1 MNCQRFEE
9 LVSEIARGQ
18 MMDADLREAA
28 LGHSNDCLAC
38 TDRLRDEQSL
48 TRGLHA
54 LASQTESLRPPS
66 DIEARLRSAMQQQNA
81 RVVPLSTRNVS
92 RRYWVAV
99 AAAVLLF
106 VASAIAINWQRMST
120 PSGEQTVAS
129 KDEVKK
135 PSEQQQPRNTE
146 EKPNQFATA
155 VVQER
160 PKPLVARKQHRR
172 PRRIQGT
179 EAKSEGEVVAN
190 HAREIATDFIPLG
203 YMNTASLQDGGHIV
217 RVELPRSAMV
227 SFGLPVN
234 MDRLNEKVKAD
245 VWLGVDGLAHAIRFV
260 Q

>member
-9 LVSEIARGQ
+9 LVSELARGQ
-18 MMDADLREAA
+18 MMDADLRTTA
-28 LGHSNDCLAC
+28 LAHSKDCLAC
-38 TDRLRDEQSL
+38 TERLCDEQSL

-54 LASQTESLRPPS
+54 LASQSESLRPSS
-66 DIEARLRSAMQQQNA
+66 DIEARLLSALRQQHVQVLPLRS
-81 RVVPLSTRNVS
+81 RNVS
-92 RRYWVAV
+92 RRYWLAV

-106 VASAIAINWQRMST
+106 VGSVIAINWQQHST
-120 PSGEQTVAS
+120 PNGEKIVAS
-129 KDEVKK
+129 NSEVTT
-135 PSEQQQPRNTE
+135 PSEEKQQTDAEDKRDQTP
-146 EKPNQFATA
+146 TA
-155 VVQER
+155 AVQEPQKR
-160 PKPLVARKQHRR
+160 VARKQHRR
-172 PRRIQGT
+172 LRRSQDT
-179 EAKSEGEVVAN
+179 EAESEREVVAN
-190 HAREIATDFIPLG
+190 HASEIATDFIPLG

>member
-9 LVSEIARGQ
+9 VVSEVARGQ
-18 MMDADLREAA
+18 MMDAEVRAAA
-28 LGHSNDCLAC
+28 LAHTDDCLAC
-38 TDRLRDEQSL
+38 TDRLRDEQAL
-48 TRGLHA
+48 TRGLRG
-54 LASQTESLRPPS
+54 LAMHTESLGPS
-66 DIEARLRSAMQQQNA
+66 SDLESRLRTAMQQQKIN
-81 RVVPLSTRNVS
+81 VVPLTTRNVS
-92 RRYWVAV
+92 RRYWLAV

-106 VASAIAINWQRMST
+106 VGSVIAINWQRLTT
-120 PSGEQTVAS
+120 PSGEKTVAS
-129 KDEVKK
+129 NSEVKK
-135 PSEQQQPRNTE
+135 PREEPRPTDTE
-146 EKPNQFATA
+146 EKRDQAAIAGVP
-155 VVQER
+155 EP
-160 PKPLVARKQHRR
+160 PKHPTVRKQQRR
-172 PRRIQGT
+172 PRRSQDTG
-179 EAKSEGEVVAN
+179 AQSEGEVVAN